1 MKRLDAFTW
10 IVILVVLGLIVAA
23 VITVNRAGDATSQAA
38 AYRSDDDP
46 AAPVY
51 NLYLALQR
59 GDAATARAQFTQ
71 AALDEFA
78 KRGYDPIQGNIS
90 YYTNDAAS
98 RRIRIVATSEETPGI
113 VLVTVVED
121 NYSGG
126 GLFESSTWSNRRVV
140 RVTKEEGVW
149 KIDDASAIN

>member
-1 MKRLDAFTW
+1 MRRFDAFTW
-10 IVILVVLGLIVAA
+10 IVILAVLGLIVAA
-23 VITVNRAGDATSQAA
+23 VITVNRSSDATPTPA
-38 AYRSDDDP
+38 AYRSDDNP

-78 KRGYDPIQGNIS
+78 KRGYDPIQNNIP
-90 YYTNDAAS
+90 YYANDATN
-98 RRIRIVATSEETPGI
+98 RRIRIVAASEETPGI
-113 VLVTVVED
+113 ALVTVVED
-121 NYSGG
+121 NYGGG

-140 RVTKEEGVW
+140 RVAKEEGVW
-149 KIDDASAIN
+149 KIDDASAIY